1 MALRAHLSLSLSFY
15 ARSTKG
21 KERKRFLLSGILL
34 DINWMPKEKHW
45 IVAVELRHHTHLF
58 GVHAKRF
65 AAVEPQSSGRRCYWR
80 KSFRRR
86 IVAQCFSFSISTTV
100 ATTTRGF
107 SVSKERT
114 SSSVVD
120 VDETTLVSGL
130 CGKTFGAHVRTPGR
144 GTTNDDNNSTNNN
157 NNNNNNAPSDAT
169 RRHGLR
175 RVGHRRGICR

>member
-1 MALRAHLSLSLSFY
+1 MDA
-15 ARSTKG
+15 
-21 KERKRFLLSGILL
+21 ERKALDFRGI
-34 DINWMPKEKHW
+34 I
-45 IVAVELRHHTHLF
+45 

-65 AAVEPQSSGRRCYWR
+65 GAVEPQSSGRRCCSFWR
-80 KSFRRR
+80 KAFRRR
-86 IVAQCFSFSISTTV
+86 IVAQCVSLSISTTTV

-114 SSSVVD
+114 SSVVD

-144 GTTNDDNNSTNNN
+144 GTTNDDNNSNNYYYYYYYYYYY
-157 NNNNNNAPSDAT
+157 APSDAT